1 VDIFE
6 FWFGLPPQD
15 LLRLLLP
22 AALLSLATLLPG
34 RRAARAASFGVALT
48 LPFLRELNTPAPLTA
63 AWSVLWCVVA
73 WQVGL
78 AAPGP
83 AAPQRSRPGGVE
95 SGAVGILIG
104 LMLIL
109 LMIASLA
116 RQDLE
121 PAVGRQ
127 VVMALLLLGLGVLHL
142 MLRRHVRRSAIAFA
156 ALGLGLQVLDGVARS
171 AQIAGSAPAS
181 GAMWLATAIAVA
193 LVLKLGRTR
202 ERFGG
207 EAWVSDAHDLHD

>member
-1 VDIFE
+1 MHIFE

-22 AALLSLATLLPG
+22 AALLALATLLPG
-34 RRAARAASFGVALT
+34 RGVARAASFGLALA
-48 LPFLRELNTPAPLTA
+48 LPFLRELGTPPPLTA
-63 AWSVLWCVVA
+63 AWSALWCVVA

-83 AAPQRSRPGGVE
+83 APPRRARPGGVE
-95 SGAVGILIG
+95 SGTVGILIG
-104 LMLIL
+104 LTLML

-116 RQDLE
+116 RQDIE

-156 ALGLGLQVLDGVARS
+156 ALGLGLQVLDGAARG
-171 AQIAGSAPAS
+171 AEIAGSAPAS
-181 GAMWLATAIAVA
+181 GAVWLATALAVA
-193 LVLKLGRTR
+193 LALKLGRAR
-202 ERFGG
+202 ERLAG